1 MGKTLDE
8 PLDELSETMRERIDA
23 RAKRLCVE
31 YRTLREVARKAK
43 RGSSSLSELRDHV
56 EANGGTL
63 RLVVGFSGREPV
75 NLDDLDAPEDSD
87 HVAEPRGRFA
97 AEGATRQAI
106 TGAGRL
112 QG

>member
-1 MGKTLDE
+1 MGKARDE
-8 PLDELSETMRERIDA
+8 LLDELPETMRERIDA
-23 RAKRLCVE
+23 RAELLCVE
-31 YRTLREVARKAK
+31 CRTIREVARKAK
-43 RGSSSLSELRDHV
+43 RGSSPLLELRDHV
-56 EANGGTL
+56 EANDGTL
-63 RLVVGFSGREPV
+63 SLVVGFPGREPV
-75 NLDDLDAPEDSD
+75 NLDDLDEPEDSG

>member
-8 PLDELSETMRERIDA
+8 LLDELPEAMRKRIDV

-43 RGSSSLSELRDHV
+43 RGSSSLSELRDQV

-63 RLVVGFSGREPV
+63 SLVVGFPGREPV
-75 NLDDLDAPEDSD
+75 NLDDLDDPEDSE
-87 HVAEPRGRFA
+87 HAAESRGLFRT
-97 AEGATRQAI
+97 EGATRQAI
-106 TGAGRL
+106 TGAGRM